1 MPKKKSKRKRA
12 QAQGTG
18 IANEIK
24 EAMKGGKLLIGSNI
38 VQRNLKTGIVQSLIF
53 ASNLPDKNRK
63 DFGTEASVSGIELK
77 EFEGNS
83 AQLGEACG
91 KPFNVLI
98 IGITK

>member
-12 QAQGTG
+12 QARGTG
-18 IANEIK
+18 IGNDIK

-38 VQRNLKTGIVQSLIF
+38 VQKNLKKGAIRSLIL
-53 ASNLPDKNRK
+53 ASNFPDRNRK
-63 DFGTEASVSGIELK
+63 DMGDQASVSGTEMK
-77 EFEGNS
+77 EFNGDS